1 MVFLYMVSGW
11 ENAQELE
18 TQPLRGAIVGS
29 TQ

>member
-18 TQPLRGAIVGS
+18 TQLVRGVIVGRV
-29 TQ
+29 Q